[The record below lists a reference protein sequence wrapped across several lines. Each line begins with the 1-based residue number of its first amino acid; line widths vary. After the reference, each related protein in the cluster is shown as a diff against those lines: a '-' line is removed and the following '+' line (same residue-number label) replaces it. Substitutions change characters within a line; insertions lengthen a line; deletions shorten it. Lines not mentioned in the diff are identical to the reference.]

1 MRQFSLLI
9 LLGLSA
15 CSLMAA
21 PPPTAVP
28 TPSPATAPT
37 ASFSDLPPGS
47 EKNPLILALAPSA
60 RPEQEVIESGKFL
73 AAQIEVATGYK
84 VVAVVPA
91 SEADLVQD
99 FAINN
104 ADIGVLSP
112 FGYLLASANGEVKA
126 GLASARSEQAFYG
139 AQFLAASDS
148 GFALDFDPLKNENT
162 AEAREA
168 LAQFANKKP
177 CWTDETSP
185 SGYVVPAGFLAAE
198 AVTTKAPAF
207 LAGHPTVIRAL
218 YAGGICDFGATYVDA
233 RDFPGLEDEYP
244 DLMKKVVVVWRIPPI
259 IPYDSV
265 VFATDL
271 PLEMRR
277 VLLRV
282 FVDILSTSD
291 GKAALRKVYGIEALQ
306 VVEDSQYEEFRKYV
320 KASGLDLQGLI
331 R

>member
-1 MRQFSLLI
+1 MRQISLFI
-9 LLGLSA
+9 LLVSTA

-21 PPPTAVP
+21 PPPTAAPVP
-28 TPSPATAPT
+28 SPSPAPT
-37 ASFSDLPPGS
+37 VPFSDQPPGS
-47 EKNPLILALAPSA
+47 EQNPLILALAPSA
-60 RPEQEVIESGKFL
+60 RPLQEVIEAGNFL

-91 SEADLVQD
+91 SEADLVRD
-99 FAINN
+99 FGINN

-112 FGYLLASANGEVKA
+112 FAYLLASENGQVKA
-126 GLASARSEQAFYG
+126 ALASARGDQAFYG
-139 AQFLAASDS
+139 AQFLAAATS
-148 GFALDFDPLKNENT
+148 GFAIDFDPLKNENT
-162 AEAREA
+162 AEARES

-185 SGYVVPAGFLAAE
+185 SGYVVPSGFLAAE
-198 AVTTKAPAF
+198 GVTTKAPAF
-207 LAGHPTVIRAL
+207 VAGHPTVIRAL

-233 RDFPGLEDEYP
+233 RDFPGLLDEYP
-244 DLMKKVVVVWRIPPI
+244 DLMKKVLVVWRIPPI

-265 VFATDL
+265 VFAADL

-282 FVDILSTSD
+282 FVDILSTPD

-320 KASGLDLQGLI
+320 KASGLDLAGLI